1 MSEDIVL
8 IKVDKATILLR
19 DAENLSTPKDLR
31 ALAKGAISI
40 LKARRDSTLES
51 MNHAVEIKIR
61 CERRIG
67 QLLKE
72 QPKARGRAE
81 PGPRGSEP
89 RPRKTLKEKGLTK
102 DESSRFQ
109 KMAAVEEA
117 EFEAIIAETKEK
129 KGELTTEGV
138 LAHTKK
144 KKQKDYYWAKC
155 PTCNG
160 KGKIKMGGNR
170 DEEEDR

>member
-8 IKVDKATILLR
+8 IKVDKATELLR

-51 MNHAVEIKIR
+51 INHAAEIKIR

-72 QPKARGRAE
+72 QPKAKGGTPYKKSTADKRSAVE
-81 PGPRGSEP
+81 
-89 RPRKTLKEKGLTK
+89 TLAEKGLTEK
-102 DESSRFQ
+102 ESSRFQ
-109 KMAAVEEA
+109 KVADVSDE
-117 EFEAIIAETKEK
+117 EFESVIAGTKEK
-129 KGELTTEGV
+129 GGELSTQTV
-138 LAHTKK
+138 LGIEKE
-144 KKQKDYYWAKC
+144 KKQKYRWIKC
-155 PTCNG
+155 PTCG
-160 KGKIKMGGNR
+160 GTGKIKKG
-170 DEEEDR
+170 EQQ